1 MVCAWR
7 EAVATS
13 KGAMI
18 FFFMTVDF
26 VDTKLP
32 WQGRGCYN
40 RNQLVYDKIQS
51 LPGSGSF

>member
-32 WQGRGCYN
+32 WQGGGAITEIN
-40 RNQLVYDKIQS
+40 
-51 LPGSGSF
+51 